1 MIKTI
6 RNLAT
11 KSLEQQLT
19 QPQSFTFESDEN
31 CHIFNS
37 QSSKRQESNLNNN
50 SNIMNTSAMNDKW
63 GAKSADVIPKK
74 SKSNSISETMKR
86 KN

>member
-1 MIKTI
+1 
-6 RNLAT
+6 
-11 KSLEQQLT
+11 
-19 QPQSFTFESDEN
+19 
-31 CHIFNS
+31 
-37 QSSKRQESNLNNN
+37 
-50 SNIMNTSAMNDKW
+50 MNTSAMNDKW